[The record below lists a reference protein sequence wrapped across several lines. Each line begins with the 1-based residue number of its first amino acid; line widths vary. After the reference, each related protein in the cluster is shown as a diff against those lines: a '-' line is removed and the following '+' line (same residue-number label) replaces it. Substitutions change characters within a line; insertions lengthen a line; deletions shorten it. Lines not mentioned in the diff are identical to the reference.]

1 MWHLWNNVQKK
12 FRKSHEKLSGVFYT
26 MAKAC
31 TKNEFDMLMD
41 TVEKEDIRVKEYLDL
56 AGYEKWALC
65 YAQVHRG
72 WHMTS
77 NIAES
82 INAALVSAR
91 ELPIFE
97 FLEEVRLLFGRWNH
111 DYKKEATCTFTSLI
125 GKYHDI
131 LADNEALSTRM
142 TVVPSMEYVHNV
154 NDDGRYFVVCL
165 KEKTCTC
172 GRFQYE
178 EIPCE
183 HAWAVLK
190 WKSLPPD
197 EYCSDLYKP
206 KTMLK
211 TYNMPIHPLPD
222 VKAWLIPDSF
232 IVDDVLPPKFKRPP
246 GRPKGKPRKKT
257 ARELSRIKGKN
268 TCSTCGMAGHN
279 RRSCR
284 NKP

>member
-1 MWHLWNNVQKK
+1 M
-12 FRKSHEKLSGVFYT
+12 
-26 MAKAC
+26 
-31 TKNEFDMLMD
+31 
-41 TVEKEDIRVKEYLDL
+41 
-56 AGYEKWALC
+56 
-65 YAQVHRG
+65 
-72 WHMTS
+72 
-77 NIAES
+77 
-82 INAALVSAR
+82 
-91 ELPIFE
+91 
-97 FLEEVRLLFGRWNH
+97 
-111 DYKKEATCTFTSLI
+111 
-125 GKYHDI
+125 
-131 LADNEALSTRM
+131 
-142 TVVPSMEYVHNV
+142 HNV

-222 VKAWLIPDSF
+222 VKAWLIPNSV
-232 IVDDVLPPKFKRPP
+232 IADDVLPPKFKRPP

-284 NKP
+284 NISHKMFKVEFFFHEIELKLYASIL